1 LNLLIYH
8 HPRNDTLLGEF
19 WPIFINGQK
28 IHSYLQSSLYEEIY
42 RSKMSLHWE
51 RKQRMTTER
60 SILVNWPA
68 CASAMQRLK
77 ISRRHWIAKH
87 SEGMCGVGK
96 WLVIWKEREHPD
108 CPRCSAF
115 EDAQHV
121 WNCPSPEATLIRTTG
136 ISTLSSWM
144 EDVQTATDINQAI
157 TTRLTQWSAQLP
169 FTPIPLLTEDTQAAV
184 AAQDDIGWDN
194 FFEGRV
200 AKDWEYA
207 QDSHYKWCKSRRSG
221 RRWTISLIQKLW
233 DIAWDLWENRNDML
247 YAKENAEALHGMDA
261 VDDDIHRHFQRGP
274 VGLLPNDQALL
285 SGSVNDVLSTPIF
298 YRQRWLLRMD
308 NARSR
313 ANRRQAD
320 TYQAE
325 RQLFAAWL
333 HGDADHVG

>member
-1 LNLLIYH
+1 
-8 HPRNDTLLGEF
+8 
-19 WPIFINGQK
+19 
-28 IHSYLQSSLYEEIY
+28 
-42 RSKMSLHWE
+42 M
-51 RKQRMTTER
+51 
-60 SILVNWPA
+60 
-68 CASAMQRLK
+68 
-77 ISRRHWIAKH
+77 
-87 SEGMCGVGK
+87 
-96 WLVIWKEREHPD
+96 
-108 CPRCSAF
+108 
-115 EDAQHV
+115 
-121 WNCPSPEATLIRTTG
+121 
-136 ISTLSSWM
+136 
-144 EDVQTATDINQAI
+144 
-157 TTRLTQWSAQLP
+157 
-169 FTPIPLLTEDTQAAV
+169 
-184 AAQDDIGWDN
+184 
-194 FFEGRV
+194 

-261 VDDDIHRHFQRGP
+261 VDDDIRRHFQRGP
-274 VGLLPNDQALL
+274 VGLLPNDRALL
-285 SGSVNDVLSTPIF
+285 SGSVNDVLSAPIF